1 VESLN
6 IREIVEKILTDLVPG
21 INLLSDSLMEEE
33 GVQSLTMIRLISE
46 LDEAFNIE
54 ITFADIEENS
64 FHSVDAI
71 ENMVKN
77 HLV

>member
-1 VESLN
+1 MESLN